1 MNRKS
6 LYTLIVIACSILTL
20 ANCGEKK
27 CDASPNYTM
36 AVDSELT
43 LLMRDMFTY
52 YDDIKDNVKDG
63 TQAEKIK
70 IFREVHK
77 AVATSPE
84 KSSSE
89 LYQAMA
95 TIYVQ
100 SAERLNNTSI
110 NQQEAWNLMVDNCM
124 NCHKQMCPGPMVRIK
139 KLYLD

>member
-1 MNRKS
+1 MKNKAFYTITS
-6 LYTLIVIACSILTL
+6 LVFAIIFLS
-20 ANCGEKK
+20 NCGEKK
-27 CDASPNYTM
+27 CDAQPKYTM

-43 LLMRDMFTY
+43 LLMRGMYNY
-52 YDDIKDNVKDG
+52 YDSIKVDISNG
-63 TQAEKIK
+63 TLAEDIQ
-70 IFREVHK
+70 IFQEVHK

-100 SAERLNNTSI
+100 SAEKI
-110 NQQEAWNLMVDNCM
+110 NSPNVNQKEAFNLMVDNCM

-139 KLYLD
+139 KLYLE